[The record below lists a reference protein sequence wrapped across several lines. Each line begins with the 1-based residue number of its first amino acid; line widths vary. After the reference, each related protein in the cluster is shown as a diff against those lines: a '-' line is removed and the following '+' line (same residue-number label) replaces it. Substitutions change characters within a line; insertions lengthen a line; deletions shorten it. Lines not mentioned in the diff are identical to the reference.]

1 MIVVMIEIK
10 KTHGYRGMS
19 SYRASQVKQAGH
31 DRERQFTERLG
42 LPPPIA
48 GTDKNDAVLRN
59 GESISLKGGTRLQ
72 YQSLSPTSVKLDIID
87 AGERMRACASL
98 FQNCTRENKE
108 SLKRALQPIMRELK
122 DYLRSKGNQANFV
135 RQMLSLNKNGSHV
148 DYLGIKELGSQ
159 VYHIF
164 SMDDVVDVV
173 VSHTE
178 VENSKARSYKQ
189 MDDQKVIFR
198 GDKGNIMELE
208 VRKPSL
214 STRGTSF
221 LCLGDKNKMLE
232 LLIEN
237 IDSSIV
243 SREDERI
250 KVIAYGSA
258 ISALTL

>member
-1 MIVVMIEIK
+1 MINNK
-10 KTHGYRGMS
+10 SLHGYRGMS
-19 SYRASQVKQAGH
+19 SDRASQVKEAGH

-72 YQSLSPTSVKLDIID
+72 YQSLSPTSDKLDIID
-87 AGERMRACASL
+87 AGERMRACAIL
-98 FQNCTRENKE
+98 FRNCTCENKE
-108 SLKRALQPIMRELK
+108 SLKLALQPIMRELK
-122 DYLRSKGNQANFV
+122 DYLRAKGNQANFV
-135 RQMLSLNKNGSHV
+135 RQMLSLNKNGSYV
-148 DYLGIKELGSQ
+148 DYLGIKELGEQ
-159 VYHIF
+159 VYHVF
-164 SMDDVVDVV
+164 SMDDVVNVV
-173 VSHTE
+173 ASYTE

-221 LCLGDKNKMLE
+221 LCLGEKNKMLD
-232 LLIEN
+232 LLMEYVN
-237 IDSSIV
+237 HSKV

-250 KVIAYGSA
+250 KVISYGSA
-258 ISALTL
+258 TSTLTL